1 MRPTNQPK
9 PFDEAEL
16 ELVKDSF
23 REIWAIIEH
32 QNVLHL
38 RSGQQEM
45 KAIIIRKLLELVDN
59 GVTDQEQLKAEV
71 LRQVLN

>member
-1 MRPTNQPK
+1 MRPTNQLRA
-9 PFDEAEL
+9 FDEAEL

-45 KAIIIRKLLELVDN
+45 KIIISKLLELVDN
-59 GVTDQEQLKAEV
+59 GVTDKQQLKEEV
-71 LRQVLN
+71 LRRVLN

>member
-1 MRPTNQPK
+1 MRPSSN
-9 PFDEAEL
+9 
-16 ELVKDSF
+16 VKDSF

-45 KAIIIRKLLELVDN
+45 KAIIISKLLELVDN
-59 GVTDQEQLKAEV
+59 GVTDKQQLKEEV
-71 LRQVLN
+71 LRRVLN

>member
-1 MRPTNQPK
+1 MSPINHPRA
-9 PFDEAEL
+9 FDDAEIG
-16 ELVKDSF
+16 LVKDSF

-38 RSGQQEM
+38 RSAPQEI

-59 GVTDQEQLKAEV
+59 GVTDQQQLTAEV